1 MWPFHLVGVVDR
13 PYIVT
18 DAHRLVALILLGVAM
33 LALAVVILARNRNL
47 DVDLLAV
54 LGLIGGAAIV
64 VVCLPRENR

>member
-1 MWPFHLVGVVDR
+1 VDR